1 MSRQLRI
8 EIENGIYHVTARG
21 WERRG
26 IVRDDRDRE
35 TWSTLLDRIVVR
47 FGWRFFAW
55 VLMDNHFHLFLQT
68 PEANL
73 SAGMHDLNSGYATWF
88 NRRHRRAGALFQ
100 GRFKAILVEDES
112 YGWSLSR
119 YIHLN
124 PVRAKMVQHPE
135 DHRWG
140 SYQYYLQ
147 SRHAPDWLDWRSVL
161 AEIGKSPRLARNEYR
176 RFVEEGLHEKIK
188 SPLKDVVG
196 KVLLGSPEWVEKMRQ
211 VLGLSAADP
220 NIPELRHLAWRPSQE
235 QIESAV
241 ANEFGVDKSEMFA
254 KRARHNEARAAALY
268 LSRKLTGVPA
278 TQLAQR
284 YGGVSQ
290 AAISKTV
297 RRAENRREEERRWGQ
312 RLSRLEKL
320 LRDVSGGDASAMHA
334 GVPGL
339 L

>member
-21 WERRG
+21 WERRV

-35 TWSTLLDRIVVR
+35 KWSTLLDRIVVR

-55 VLMDNHFHLFLQT
+55 VLMDNHFHLFFQT

-112 YGWSLSR
+112 YCWSLSR

-135 DHRWG
+135 DHGWG
-140 SYQYYLQ
+140 SYQYYLP
-147 SRHAPDWLDWRSVL
+147 SRNAPAWLHWRTVL
-161 AEIGKSPRLARNEYR
+161 AEIGKSERLARNEYR
-176 RFVEEGLHEKIK
+176 RFVEEGLDGKIV

-196 KVLLGSPEWVEKMRQ
+196 KVLLGRPEWVEKTRQ
-211 VLGLSAADP
+211 VLGLSPADP
-220 NIPELRHLAWRPSQE
+220 NITELRHLAWRPSQE
-235 QIESAV
+235 QIESVV

-254 KRARHNEARAAALY
+254 KRVRYNEARAAALY
-268 LSRKLTGVPA
+268 LIRKLTGVPA

-297 RRAENRREEERRWGQ
+297 RRAENRREEERRWRQ
-312 RLSRLEKL
+312 RLSRPEKP
-320 LRDVSGGDASAMHA
+320 LRFGR
-334 GVPGL
+334 
-339 L
+339 